1 MFWMRSGTELRQFL
15 RIFLPFFSFQDL
27 HVRYVSV
34 LRETSS
40 IIFTTESVSDIVLF
54 FLLNILFGCFV
65 SIKMFKKCLS
75 VIKISGS

>member
-1 MFWMRSGTELRQFL
+1 M
-15 RIFLPFFSFQDL
+15 
-27 HVRYVSV
+27 RYVSV

-40 IIFTTESVSDIVLF
+40 IIFITESVSDIVLF

-65 SIKMFKKCLS
+65 SIKMFKNCLN